1 MHSIQYLKYKMSIKF
16 VQNGKIIIQSSYPDI
31 KLAWL
36 HDDTNEEET
45 RNIRNATLSA
55 RTASGFQTE
64 FVFTFGSSEVT
75 NDFRYKNTPQM
86 YAQVMLS
93 IKKTQNKPRT

>member
-31 KLAWL
+31 TLAWL

-45 RNIRNATLSA
+45 RNIRNATLFA

-64 FVFTFGSSEVT
+64 FVFTKTTKVSAT
-75 NDFRYKNTPQM
+75 LTKTPHRCM
-86 YAQVMLS
+86 H
-93 IKKTQNKPRT
+93 N